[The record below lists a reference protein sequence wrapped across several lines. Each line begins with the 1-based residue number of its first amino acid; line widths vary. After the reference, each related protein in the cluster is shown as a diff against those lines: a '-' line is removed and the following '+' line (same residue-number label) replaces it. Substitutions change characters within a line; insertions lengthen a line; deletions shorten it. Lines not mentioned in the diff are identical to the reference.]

1 MTRCGSWRGC
11 LTGRDTPPSSQHS
24 NMPFRLLQ
32 GDLNHW
38 IPLLNAFDD
47 ILEEA
52 TKDRPELSLAN
63 TEPGSQP
70 QPAPF
75 PLEPCLA
82 ALRTTAVVLDHCSN
96 KHLYQ
101 SHEVRGAGC
110 RCPLRVCGMEA
121 RDPAAT

>member
-1 MTRCGSWRGC
+1 
-11 LTGRDTPPSSQHS
+11 
-24 NMPFRLLQ
+24 MPFRLLQ

-38 IPLLNAFDD
+38 IPLLNYFDD

-63 TEPGSQP
+63 AEPDSQP
-70 QPAPF
+70 QLASF

-82 ALRTTAVVLDHCSN
+82 ALRTTAVILDHCSN

-110 RCPLRVCGMEA
+110 TCHKWACDVEA
-121 RDPAAT
+121 